1 MYLFLGSTIGNFNN
15 DLAIKFLSNISKV
28 MKKGDFLLLGVDKI
42 KDRKIIKSA
51 YNDKY
56 GITEKF
62 NKNILNV
69 INKKYKLILI
79 KITLYD
85 IFNEDKKQ
93 IEMYLKSKVFQKIQF
108 PDKKEIYFRKGDN
121 ILTEI
126 SRKFSDRILRNLFV
140 KSSLQLKKSFTDD
153 KKFFSIY
160 LLKSK

>member
-1 MYLFLGSTIGNFNN
+1 
-15 DLAIKFLSNISKV
+15 
-28 MKKGDFLLLGVDKI
+28 
-42 KDRKIIKSA
+42 
-51 YNDKY
+51 
-56 GITEKF
+56 F
-62 NKNILNV
+62 NKNNFSHEA
-69 INKKYKLILI
+69 
-79 KITLYD
+79 

-108 PDKKEIYFRKGDN
+108 PNKKQIHLRKGDN

-140 KSSLQLKKSFTDD
+140 KSSLELKKSFTDD